1 MGKNDLDIFGEET
14 PNIQEDEGNTEPLV
28 EVSVQTPKMDLFGDT
43 DANEETGSE
52 ETPLEG
58 EE

>member
-14 PNIQEDEGNTEPLV
+14 LNIQEDEGNTEPLV
-28 EVSVQTPKMDLFGDT
+28 EVSAQTPEMDLFGDT
-43 DANEETGSE
+43 DTNEETESE
-52 ETPLEG
+52 EASLEG